1 MPETV
6 GDLITEKKNNFC
18 NHLLTIADDQEV
30 IKSFGPEQ
38 IKVYKENIEKLR
50 SCALELFIFWINKNL
65 MNKKDQL
72 EEYALKFMKMNGFD
86 CDDHPELVEKY
97 KPKIISYIKLF
108 IDLLEYSFEEEK

>member
-6 GDLITEKKNNFC
+6 GDLIIEKKNNFC
-18 NHLLTIADDQEV
+18 NNLLTIADDEEV
-30 IKSFGPEQ
+30 IDTFDSEE

-50 SCALELFIFWINKNL
+50 NCALELFIFWINKNL
-65 MNKKDQL
+65 MNKKDEL
-72 EEYALKFMKMNGFD
+72 EEYSLKFMKMNGFN